1 MRPIIP
7 GMFVKADR
15 VASAP
20 STIELNEGQVDAS
33 ETLRVFA
40 LAHEGDLAVAW
51 QARKDPAQPDVD
63 PGLPPFS
70 AHGTRLAME
79 LPRASGGKPFCAR
92 QRGYRTPP
100 CGSRL
105 PPRRA
110 PAPRLPA
117 EVPVRG
123 TRAGFAR
130 RRARA
135 RRRQPLSRPSG
146 YRHRQGDGPRP
157 RARAR
162 RVR

>member
-92 QRGYRTPP
+92 QRGIELRHAAVA
-100 CGSRL
+100 SRL
-105 PPRRA
+105 
-110 PAPRLPA
+110 
-117 EVPVRG
+117 
-123 TRAGFAR
+123 AGR
-130 RRARA
+130 WD
-135 RRRQPLSRPSG
+135 L
-146 YRHRQGDGPRP
+146 
-157 RARAR
+157 
-162 RVR
+162 RVRSSE